1 VSRLLDEVGARCR
14 FPEDGPVTCAV
25 SGGADSLALLALAR
39 HAGLDAT
46 AVHLD
51 HGLRPGSSSE
61 AEVVSRAAERLGAGF
76 RSLAVQ
82 VPPGPDL
89 EQRARIARRAALGPA
104 ALYGHTADDQ
114 AETVLLA
121 LLRGTGLD
129 GLAAMSEVGHPLL
142 RVRRHETEAVCE
154 ILGLDVVHD
163 PSNDDARFRRNRVRA
178 EVLPLLADVAERDV
192 VPVLCRL
199 ADLARAD
206 SQLLDELASAI
217 DPSSAAELAG
227 APAPLARRAVRRW
240 LRPMLPERHPP
251 DLAAV
256 ERVLGVARGD
266 AVAAE
271 VAGGVSIR
279 RSRGL
284 LRAVRAGGGA
294 AGGGEQADG

>member
-1 VSRLLDEVGARCR
+1 MSRLLDEVGARCR
-14 FPEDGPVTCAV
+14 FPGPGPVTCAV

-39 HAGLDAT
+39 NAGLDAT
-46 AVHLD
+46 AVHVD
-51 HGLRPGSSSE
+51 HGLRPGSGRE
-61 AEVVSRAAERLGAGF
+61 AEVVARAADRLGARF
-76 RSLAVQ
+76 RSLAVE

-89 EQRARIARRAALGPA
+89 EQRARNARRAALGPG

-121 LLRGTGLD
+121 LLRGSGLD

-142 RVRRHETEAVCE
+142 RVRRRETEAICE
-154 ILGLDVVHD
+154 ALGLDVVHD
-163 PSNDDARFRRNRVRA
+163 PSNGDVRFRRNRVRA

-192 VPVLCRL
+192 VPLLCRL
-199 ADLARAD
+199 ADLARDDAR
-206 SQLLDELASAI
+206 LLDELAAAI
-217 DPSSAAELAG
+217 DPSSARALAD
-227 APAPLARRAVRRW
+227 APVPLARRAVRRW
-240 LRPMLPERHPP
+240 LRPLLPERHPP

-271 VAGGVSIR
+271 IAGGVSVR
-279 RSRGL
+279 RSRGR
-284 LRAVRAGGGA
+284 LRARGPGGGA